1 MMDYTWI
8 NTSLSSILM
17 VLISTAGIY
26 FSLILFTRMAGVRSF
41 SKLSSFDFAIT
52 VAIGSLIASTIL
64 ADSPPLLLAVT
75 ALLALFVIQVIVAK
89 LRRSS
94 ALVRTLV
101 NNKAILLMK
110 GERILEENMN
120 KAKVSRSDLLAKL
133 REANV
138 LNLGQI
144 KAVVMEST
152 GDISVL
158 HHEDKDFKLDTRLLD
173 DLEDEFKS
181 MAK

>member
-8 NTSLSSILM
+8 NTSFSSVLM
-17 VLISTAGIY
+17 ALVSTAGIY

-64 ADSPPLLLAVT
+64 ADSPSLLLAIS

-94 ALVRTLV
+94 AFVRTLV

-110 GERILEENMN
+110 GEHMLEENMK

-138 LNLGQI
+138 LNFSQI
-144 KAVVMEST
+144 QAVVMEST

-158 HHEDKDFKLDTRLLD
+158 HHEDEDFELDTRLLD

-181 MAK
+181 MPK